1 MTGPEVT
8 DDAFLGG
15 KIRLLQPVK
24 GFRSGLDAILLAAA
38 VPVSGVGTCRVIDAG
53 SGAGA
58 VGLAIAARCTNANV
72 TLVEIVPPLADLA
85 RRNVERNG
93 LADRVS
99 VIVADISAGG
109 KALHDPARP
118 DGLAPAM
125 FEHVVTNPPYFVTG
139 TGTPPSVRSKA
150 GAHQMPE
157 GGLAR
162 WIAFLAT
169 AATADGT
176 LTMIHRADALADVL
190 NSLEGRFGRLRIL
203 PIHPRQDEAAN
214 RIIVSA
220 IKGSRAPLEI
230 RPSLVVHGADGRVR
244 PEIDAVLRHG
254 AALDI

>member
-1 MTGPEVT
+1 MIEPDVT

-24 GFRSGLDAILLAAA
+24 GFRSGLDAMLLAAA
-38 VPVSGVGTCRVIDAG
+38 VPASGIGTCRVIDAG

-58 VGLAIAARCTNANV
+58 VGLAIAARCTNAIV
-72 TLVEIVPPLADLA
+72 TLVEIDPALADLA

-93 LADRVS
+93 LDDRVS
-99 VIVADISAGG
+99 VVVADVAAGG

-150 GAHQMPE
+150 GAHQMSE

-190 NSLEGRFGRLRIL
+190 NSLDGRFGRLRIL
-203 PIHPRQDEAAN
+203 PVQPREDEAAN

-230 RPSLVVHGADGRVR
+230 RPALVIHDGNGRIR
-244 PEIDAVLRHG
+244 PEIEGILRHG
-254 AALDI
+254 APLEI